1 MKRPTQRGA
10 NLVEA
15 ALVLP
20 VLLLLTFGIIE
31 LGHAYSV
38 YQTITNA
45 AREGARY
52 SVAPA
57 PGTTTLPT
65 DASVQTYVC
74 NYLNAGTVTC
84 DSSASTHATVSVCQN
99 CPATTGSICSNSC
112 NSSVPITGTL
122 VGAAITYT
130 QVDISVPYTFVVLP
144 GSVTIHSQA
153 VMRNENTN

>member
-1 MKRPTQRGA
+1 MNRRSQRGA

-20 VLLLLTFGIIE
+20 LLILLTFGIIE

-38 YQTITNA
+38 YQTITNG

-57 PGTTTLPT
+57 PGTSTLPADT
-65 DASVQTYVC
+65 DVKAHVC
-74 NYLNAGTVTC
+74 NYLQAGAVSCATAAT
-84 DSSASTHATVSVCQN
+84 AHATVSVCQS
-99 CPATTGSICSNSC
+99 CPAATGGLCSNAC
-112 NSSVPITGTL
+112 NSSVTIDPTL
-122 VGAAITYT
+122 AGVPITYT
-130 QVDISVPYTFVVLP
+130 QVDISVPYSFLVLP

-153 VMRNENTN
+153 VMRNETN